1 MYNRYHD
8 NNSVAYNILW
18 IIIAFILFFGV
29 RSCNITE
36 SRSTRNMTSIKEGYV
51 YDTNTKIIY
60 IESFTGRYSTEAT
73 YTAYY
78 DENGNMCRYLDG
90 KWVPIRKE

>member
-1 MYNRYHD
+1 MYSRSHND
-8 NNSVAYNILW
+8 SIAYNIIWVIVVLVLCFM
-18 IIIAFILFFGV
+18 I
-29 RSCNITE
+29 RSCSINE
-36 SRSTRNMTSIKEGYV
+36 SRSTRSMTSIKEGYV

-60 IESFTGRYSTEAT
+60 IESFTGRYSMDAS